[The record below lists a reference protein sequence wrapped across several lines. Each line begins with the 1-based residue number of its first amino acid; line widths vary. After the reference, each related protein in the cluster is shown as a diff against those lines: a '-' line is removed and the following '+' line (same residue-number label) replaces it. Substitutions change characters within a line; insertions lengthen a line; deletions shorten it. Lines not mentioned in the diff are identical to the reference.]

1 MMPRHKV
8 QTEMHRALLDITTGF
23 SLWPLWTRLGW
34 NDILKRY
41 RRSLLGPFWLTVS
54 MGTMIAVLGVLYAN
68 LFRTPIRDFLPF
80 LCVGLLIWN
89 LLSSFLIEG
98 SVLFTSAESFIKQIR
113 IPYSVYVYQS
123 AWSKL
128 IIFGHNFIIYFAV
141 LLYFEIWPGIVA
153 LLAVPGLMI
162 VVVNGALMGLTV
174 GLVSARFRDVPP
186 IVNSI
191 VQILFF
197 VTPILWKPELLKAH
211 SYLELNP
218 FYHLLEVARAPLL
231 GYLPSTGNY
240 LAAVL
245 ITVLNVALTGAVF
258 TKFRSR
264 IAYWV

>member
-1 MMPRHKV
+1 MTSWQKLHAEIP
-8 QTEMHRALLDITTGF
+8 RALLDVTAGL

-54 MGTMIAVLGVLYAN
+54 MGIMIAVLGVLYAN

-80 LCVGLLIWN
+80 LCVGLLVWN

-98 SVLFTSAESFIKQIR
+98 GVLFTSAESFIKQIR
-113 IPYSVYVYQS
+113 LPYSVYVYQS

-128 IIFGHNFIIYFAV
+128 IIFGHNCVIYFAV
-141 LLYFEIWPGIVA
+141 LIYFEIWPGIVA

-162 VVVNGALMGLTV
+162 VVVNGALMGLAV
-174 GLVSARFRDVPP
+174 GLVSARFRDVSQF
-186 IVNSI
+186 VNSI

-197 VTPILWKPELLKAH
+197 VTPIMWKPELLKDH
-211 SYLELNP
+211 TYLLLNP
-218 FYHLLEVARAPLL
+218 LYQLLEIVRAPLL
-231 GYLPSTGNY
+231 GQLPSTGNY
-240 LAAVL
+240 LAVVL
-245 ITVLNVALTGAVF
+245 ITVLNLALTGVLFAR
-258 TKFRSR
+258 FRSR